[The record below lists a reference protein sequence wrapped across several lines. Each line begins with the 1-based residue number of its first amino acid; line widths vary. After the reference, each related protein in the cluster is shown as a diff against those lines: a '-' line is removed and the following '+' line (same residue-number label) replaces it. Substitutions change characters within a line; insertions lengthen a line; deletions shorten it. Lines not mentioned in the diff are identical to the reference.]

1 MPLRLRRGTDSTR
14 TSITPV
20 QGEPIYTTDTKK
32 LYIGDGITAGGVAI
46 GETAATAS
54 YVLNAVSA
62 SYSTTASYA
71 TTALTASYAL
81 SYSGTSGTS
90 GANGTS
96 GTSGTS
102 GTAGS
107 SGTSGTSGANG
118 TSGTAGTS
126 GTGFTTVA
134 TPGDNRILTSD
145 GTANAAVGESN
156 LTFDGSTLTVTGDA
170 VITGKLTA
178 QEFHTELVS
187 SSIIFESGSTMFGNS
202 LDDTHRF
209 TGSLLIS
216 GSNTVTG
223 DNTVTGQSFVIGTQ
237 TIVGSLLTSGSN
249 TFIGTQT
256 VRGNTSLTGSLL
268 TSGSNIFIG
277 TQTVTGSLLTSGS
290 NTLIGSTSLTG
301 SFAISGSQ
309 AVNGYIG
316 FEPVGALVIPTD
328 KSASYIYT
336 SGSTNDLYFTQYNGP
351 YTNTTRLRW
360 LEGNLYTGLLHG
372 GRITSASST
381 TFSVSSG
388 SGVIVS
394 LNASIETDPYP
405 TINFVHWPSYN
416 NQTLTYLTSSIQTF
430 LAINSSG
437 TIHQQ
442 TSAFSSTD
450 YDNYITLG
458 TVLHQNTSSIN
469 GSITYPNVAYGYK
482 QRTYDF
488 VKAFGP
494 LKLSGYT
501 IVPSGSLGLQVGS
514 GNAFADGRNYQN
526 DPNNPSY
533 VTDPGTAVSK
543 IFRYYQSG
551 SQFIQDTNGGAGYT
565 VIDPARYNDNGVLTT
580 VPGGGSNRQWSL
592 QRVFWYPNSA
602 TKGIV
607 VYYGNA
613 TYDSSTSAI
622 ANLPFETFNEV
633 ENTKQNA
640 VYLGALALRNNAD
653 FTDSTS
659 YVVLPGGVFRA
670 VGGQG
675 GGGNVPTTR
684 LTDLSDVEVVAV
696 STGDLLT
703 YNGSI
708 WTHNQIL
715 SGDYSLTGSLYGTSS
730 YATNAL
736 TASYALSY
744 SGTSGTSG
752 ANGTSGTSGANGS
765 SGSSGTSGA
774 NGADGTSG
782 SSGTSGANGTSGTSG
797 ANGSSGTSGVN
808 GNDGTS
814 GSSGTS
820 GANGT
825 SGTSGDNGTS
835 GSSGTS
841 GANGTSGTSGDNG
854 TSGTSGSGFNT
865 INNASGSR
873 LLVSDGTTN
882 AATASATMTISST
895 NVTVSGSMFLSG
907 SLSTPVFIDY
917 EERFTSP
924 TISGGILALNLSNGN
939 IFNVTIDGAV
949 ATLNITNPPAANNA
963 GSFVLVTTGNG
974 TAYPIVWGTA
984 VTWSGGTAPTVT
996 STNGKKDFYGFISLN
1011 QGTNWY
1017 GFIGAQNF

>member
-32 LYIGDGITAGGVAI
+32 LYIGDGITAGGIEI

-54 YVLNAVSA
+54 YVLNAVS
-62 SYSTTASYA
+62 ASYA

-96 GTSGTS
+96 GTSGVSGTS
-102 GTAGS
+102 GTAGTAGS

-145 GTANAAVGESN
+145 GTVNAAVGESN

-178 QEFHTELVS
+178 QEFNTELIS
-187 SSIIFESGSTMFGNS
+187 SSIIFESGSTIFGNS

-209 TGSLLIS
+209 TGSLLIT

-223 DNTVTGQSFVIGTQ
+223 DNTVTGQSFVIGGQ
-237 TIVGSLLTSGSN
+237 TITGSLITTGSN
-249 TFIGTQT
+249 LFIGTQI
-256 VRGNTSLTGSLL
+256 VRGDTSLTGSLL

-277 TQTVTGSLLTSGS
+277 TQSVTGSLFTSGS
-290 NTLIGSTSLTG
+290 NFLVGNTSLTG

-316 FEPVGALVIPTD
+316 FEPVGALGIPTD

-351 YTNTTRLRW
+351 FTNTTRLRW
-360 LEGNLYTGLLHG
+360 LEGNMYTGLLYG

-381 TFSVSSG
+381 TFNVSSG
-388 SGVIVS
+388 SGIVVTM
-394 LNASIETDPYP
+394 NATVSTEPYP
-405 TINFVHWPSYN
+405 TIQYVNWPTYT
-416 NQTLTYLTSSIQTF
+416 NQPVTYLTTSIQTYVG
-430 LAINSSG
+430 INSSG
-437 TIHQQ
+437 GIIQQ
-442 TSAFSSTD
+442 
-450 YDNYITLG
+450 NYPWNDGQYNESISLG
-458 TVLHQNTSSIN
+458 TVIHQNTSSIN
-469 GSITYPNVAYGYK
+469 ATISYPNVAYGYK

-501 IVPSGSLGLQVGS
+501 IVPSSSLGLTVGS
-514 GNAFADGRNYQN
+514 GTAFADGRNYQN

-533 VTDPGTAVSK
+533 ITDPGTAVSK

-565 VIDPARYNDNGVLTT
+565 VLDPARYNNNGTLTNISPST
-580 VPGGGSNRQWSL
+580 PISI
-592 QRVFWYPNSA
+592 QRIFWYPNSA

-607 VYYGNA
+607 AYYGNA
-613 TYDSSTSAI
+613 QYSSITDAV

-640 VYLGALALRNNAD
+640 IYLGAIALRYNAD
-653 FTDSTS
+653 FNTS
-659 YVVLPGGVFRA
+659 GSYQILPGGIFRS

-675 GGGNVPTTR
+675 GGGGIPTAR

-765 SGSSGTSGA
+765 SGSSGSSGTSGANGADGTSGSSGTSGANGSSGSSGTSGA

-782 SSGTSGANGTSGTSG
+782 SSGTSGANGT
-797 ANGSSGTSGVN
+797 SGTSGVN

-825 SGTSGDNGTS
+825 SGTSG
-835 GSSGTS
+835 
-841 GANGTSGTSGDNG
+841 ANG

-917 EERFTSP
+917 EERFSSP
-924 TISGGILALNLSNGN
+924 TISAGLLTLNLSNGN
-939 IFNVTIDGAV
+939 VFNVTIDGGI